1 MKGPQFLIYIN
12 PILNTLKDMGGAGV
26 TSEVIDSVI
35 EELKISDAEV
45 EETINSGQ
53 SRVRNRIQWARL
65 YLTKAGYIDS
75 KIRGTWKLTDKG
87 LGANLSEKDV
97 MDLFKTVQ
105 SSFSNKENTSKG
117 KTSKVVEDEFST
129 EEEEHSHNLL
139 SIIQSLS
146 PAGFE
151 RICKRLL
158 TECGFQNVQVT
169 GKSGDNGIDGIG
181 LLEINDLVS
190 FKVLFQC
197 KRYKES
203 VGSEPVRNFRGA
215 MQGRADKGIILTTG
229 RFTKEARNEAIR
241 DGVPPIELVDGEKLV
256 ELFEKYELGL
266 KPKTVFD
273 IDPTFFEEFK

>member
-117 KTSKVVEDEFST
+117 KISKVIEDEFST